1 MEEVH
6 APSFFAMPRR
16 SSSVVGREF
25 GKGVR
30 NAIAQTQMTHRKI
43 AEMLGWDESKL
54 SDLLRGKGGV
64 SEAELLQLL
73 AFCRVEPAEVR
84 RLLALFR
91 ESRERGWLVF
101 SDSVQYGVRN
111 LVEQE
116 RLANKIVA
124 WSMNL
129 VPGRLQTEDYMWG
142 LYDGAARHDEIDYKA
157 LIAERLTR
165 QEVFHW
171 DREFVFLIHEQALR
185 LPVGGPDVMKDQ
197 LLHIL
202 AMAQRSY
209 ITIRVVPTSIGA
221 HAGAAG
227 SFVLLNYEKFEP
239 VVYIDGD
246 HNSLF
251 LEDKASIARY
261 TRILEALDQQALSSE
276 QSNELIY
283 SLLF

>member
-1 MEEVH
+1 
-6 APSFFAMPRR
+6 MPRR

-25 GKGVR
+25 GKSVR
-30 NAIAQTQMTHRKI
+30 NAVDQTRMTHRKI

-54 SDLLRGKGGV
+54 SDLVRGKGGV
-64 SEAELLQLL
+64 SETELLQLL
-73 AFCRVEPAEVR
+73 AFCRIPPAEVR
-84 RLLALFR
+84 RLVALFR

-101 SDSVQYGVRN
+101 SDGVQLGVRN
-111 LVEQE
+111 LVAQE

-124 WSMNL
+124 WSINL
-129 VPGRLQTEDYMWG
+129 IPGRLQTADYMWG
-142 LYDGAARHDEIDYKA
+142 LYEGAAHHDEIDYEA

-165 QEVFHW
+165 REVFHW
-171 DREFVFLIHEQALR
+171 TRQFVFFVHEHALR

-209 ITIRVVPTSIGA
+209 VTVRVVPASIGA
-221 HAGAAG
+221 HAGASG

-239 VVYIDGD
+239 VVYTDSE

-251 LEDKASIARY
+251 LEDKASLARY
-261 TRILEALDQQALSSE
+261 TKIVTVLDRQALNPE
-276 QSNELIY
+276 QSNELIRG
-283 SLLF
+283 LLC